1 MREHAT
7 VELKRHLR
15 RILVVVGGADV
26 MEETYE
32 KECFGAISPIGEVL
46 LGNGLTCGLSA
57 RAPIGRIGLY
67 QDTKAED
74 SHAVVESLLGEVL
87 LSIFCY
93 ALHDRTAWNLNL
105 VHGDSSGG
113 FG

>member
-1 MREHAT
+1 
-7 VELKRHLR
+7 LR
-15 RILVVVGGADV
+15 CVLVVVGGADV
-26 MEETYE
+26 MKKTYE
-32 KECFGAISPIGEVL
+32 KECFGAVSPVGEVL
-46 LGNGLTCGLSA
+46 LGNGLTYGLSA
-57 RAPIGRIGLY
+57 RAPIDRIGLY

-74 SHAVVESLLGEVL
+74 SHAVIESLLGEVL

-93 ALHDRTAWNLNL
+93 ALHNRTAWDLNL